1 MSSVFDEGLALFAGL
16 NVIPKRSFLTEYS
29 CRIAPAVYPK
39 LMHRWFDAMQ
49 TLGLKHGVSFDVD
62 FHSIP
67 FHGEDALL
75 QKHYI
80 SKRSRRQKG
89 VLAFLAAGCRQARVC
104 YGNAAVRKEDQNDEI
119 LRFVEYW
126 QQRTGHL
133 PEELVFDSKLTTY
146 ENLSRLDKLGIQFIT
161 LRRRDAKMLQ
171 ESINS
176 PPRPGAHRVEE
187 YCTRV

>member
-1 MSSVFDEGLALFAGL
+1 M
-16 NVIPKRSFLTEYS
+16 
-29 CRIAPAVYPK
+29 
-39 LMHRWFDAMQ
+39 
-49 TLGLKHGVSFDVD
+49 SFDVD

-89 VLAFLAAGCRQARVC
+89 VLAFLAQDADKRVFC
-104 YGNAAVRKEDQNDEI
+104 YANAAVRKETQNDEI

-126 QQRTGHL
+126 KQRTGHL

-146 ENLSRLDKLGIQFIT
+146 RNLSRLNELGIPFIT
-161 LRRRDAKMLQ
+161 LRRRDPKMLQ
-171 ESINS
+171 EIQ
-176 PPRPGAHRVEE
+176 RPAGLGLAAHR
-187 YCTRV
+187 TREHRAHLSHAAHFGPDGHAARL